1 MQCKYTLMT
10 RTAKSIR
17 LSAVQRGIHIATP
30 NPPDAMLT
38 DANKSNTRIVR
49 LEPHIVRSPQLPH
62 KRPPP
67 RLTYSPRHISRY
79 FVINTARATH
89 PHHDPKPIPQRHRM
103 KIDKCCQH
111 HELIM
116 IPSWPQTTRAW
127 WACVSH
133 GVLYIWCWMYVSYGL
148 GDIWTNVNKYTRI
161 KL

>member
-1 MQCKYTLMT
+1 
-10 RTAKSIR
+10 
-17 LSAVQRGIHIATP
+17 
-30 NPPDAMLT
+30 MLT

-79 FVINTARATH
+79 LVINTARATH

-133 GVLYIWCWMYVSYGL
+133 GVLYIWCWMYVSYAAYVISGPML
-148 GDIWTNVNKYTRI
+148 INIRGSSYNVQLFWAKNELFTKAKNVNTI
-161 KL
+161 QSTTAQMLF